1 MLTSTDDAFLLAF
14 LRHSKYN
21 HMKVQRRLDKFCTF
35 RTSPTDGH
43 PAWFEKP
50 STNRTNWNKFIDM
63 KCWAPLGFTQDGTL
77 VAVMKCENL
86 DLDAINMAEVQS
98 AFQVWY
104 DVCLVDARVQIGGLC
119 VIVDLTNLRKEDIM
133 RMFDPKVSKIAA
145 KYFQECLP
153 FRIRK
158 LIYYNAPKVFETLF
172 NLYSDWLNEKV
183 KSRMPKTA
191 PMQYTLYDP
200 SKPLSSMYKK
210 RAAKELGENPDQI
223 SAHLES
229 FRRWLTSMP
238 HLKCTT
244 DDAFLLAFLR
254 HSKYNHMKA
263 QRRLDK
269 FCTFRTS
276 PTEGYPLWFEEPSTN
291 RANWNKLVDMKC
303 YVPIGFTQDGILVI
317 VMKCVNL
324 NLDVISMADLQNAL
338 QVWDDACLVD
348 PRAQIGGICMIV
360 DFTSLH
366 KEDIV
371 RMFDPKLTKIAT
383 KYFQEC
389 LPFRIKKLIYY
400 NSPKVFETLFNIYSE
415 WLNEKIKSRTMVL
428 GSDLSPAFDAIAGLK
443 ELMPESYGGDNKL
456 SIEDICAKQTTTMK
470 SFPDVGANF
479 AISVDESKR
488 PKECRNEF
496 GVYKDPTSDVMGKS
510 GIFVKLN
517 QDEI

>member
-1 MLTSTDDAFLLAF
+1 
-14 LRHSKYN
+14 
-21 HMKVQRRLDKFCTF
+21 
-35 RTSPTDGH
+35 
-43 PAWFEKP
+43 
-50 STNRTNWNKFIDM
+50 
-63 KCWAPLGFTQDGTL
+63 
-77 VAVMKCENL
+77 
-86 DLDAINMAEVQS
+86 
-98 AFQVWY
+98 
-104 DVCLVDARVQIGGLC
+104 
-119 VIVDLTNLRKEDIM
+119 
-133 RMFDPKVSKIAA
+133 
-145 KYFQECLP
+145 
-153 FRIRK
+153 
-158 LIYYNAPKVFETLF
+158 
-172 NLYSDWLNEKV
+172 
-183 KSRMPKTA
+183 MPKTA
-191 PMQYTLYDP
+191 PIQYTLYDP

-210 RAAKELGENPDQI
+210 RAVKELGENPDQV

-244 DDAFLLAFLR
+244 
-254 HSKYNHMKA
+254 A

-303 YVPIGFTQDGILVI
+303 YVPIGFTQEGTLVI

-324 NLDVISMADLQNAL
+324 NLDVMAMADLQNAL

-348 PRAQIGGICMIV
+348 PRAQIGGMCMIV

-366 KEDIV
+366 KEDIMG
-371 RMFDPKLTKIAT
+371 MFDPKLMKIAT

-400 NSPKVFETLFNIYSE
+400 NSPKVFNIYSE

-428 GSDLSPAFDAIAGLK
+428 GSDLSPAFDAIFGLK
-443 ELMPESYGGDNKL
+443 ELMPEVYGGDNKL

-496 GVYKDPTSDVMGKS
+496 GVYKDPTPDVMGKS